1 MGKKK
6 NTLGKLLAFTT
17 TVAAIGGTC
26 YIFRDKIKQ
35 SAIYKT
41 AADKCSD
48 LLAKW
53 KDTDYED
60 DDFFFEDEEE
70 TFNDVFSDEEKKNRE
85 YTSITITSN
94 EAAEEPKEEPIPTI
108 SFETDKEEPVLEE
121 AVSEGTVKE
130 ETVNNEVANE
140 KSEVLGYENEGL
152 SDVSED
158 PEVLEEQDQLDF

>member
-6 NTLGKLLAFTT
+6 STLGKLLAFTT

-35 SAIYKT
+35 SALYK
-41 AADKCSD
+41 AASDKCSD
-48 LLAKW
+48 LFAKW
-53 KDTDYED
+53 NDTEYEDD

-94 EAAEEPKEEPIPTI
+94 EPKEEAIPTI
-108 SFETDKEEPVLEE
+108 TFETDKEES
-121 AVSEGTVKE
+121 VSEEPKKE
-130 ETVNNEVANE
+130 ENVNTEPVNEE
-140 KSEVLGYENEGL
+140 PEVLGYENEGL